1 MPIEVTEDYVRIRHA
16 TPGAF
21 DSKSFR
27 TITISGKEGIRAIV
41 ACPRGKYSGGRCK
54 VGMRVQSYLFSK
66 GKGWTVSKAKAWV
79 SKHSKTKKKEP
90 IVYPLIEK
98 EEPSKQQLR
107 LQLQQLK
114 EQREKLWQQDT
125 ALWTKARKIFEPKHE
140 KLRKEENVMFK
151 DEHDKINK
159 ELDKISSEIRALE
172 IALGIEISES
182 KEKGT

>member
-1 MPIEVTEDYVRIRHA
+1 MPWEETEDFIRSGHGSPA
-16 TPGAF
+16 AF
-21 DSKSFR
+21 DPKSYR
-27 TITISGKEGIRAIV
+27 TITLKKGIKAIV
-41 ACPRGKYSGGRCK
+41 GCPKGKYVGGRCK
-54 VGMRVQSYLFSK
+54 VGMRVKSYLFAKSA
-66 GKGWTVSKAKAWV
+66 GWTKEKAKAWV
-79 SKHSKTKKKEP
+79 SKHRKTKKKEP

-114 EQREKLWQQDT
+114 EQRQKLYRQDS
-125 ALWTKARKIFEPKHE
+125 ALWTKARKMFAPKYE
-140 KLRKEENVMFK
+140 KLREEENAMFK
-151 DEHDKINK
+151 DEHDKISK